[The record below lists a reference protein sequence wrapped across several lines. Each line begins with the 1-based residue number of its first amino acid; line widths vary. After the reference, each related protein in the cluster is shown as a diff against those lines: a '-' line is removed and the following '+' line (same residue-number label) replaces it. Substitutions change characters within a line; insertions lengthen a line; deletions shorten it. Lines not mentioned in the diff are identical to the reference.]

1 MFTPRCPVFLRGH
14 EEITLMHN
22 SGIRILLIEDNTCDA
37 ELIRAMLES
46 VDEKCIFQRS
56 DRISFGLKLLEKE
69 RFDAVLLDL
78 GLPDSSGVNSL
89 RKIQEKQRDL
99 PVIVLTGLSDD
110 ELAAKA
116 ISLGAQDYLVK
127 GKIDSDT
134 LHRSILYSIQR
145 KKAEETIRGLY
156 EELKKME
163 EEVRH
168 MAHHDPLTGLPNR
181 RLFNSLLS
189 LGFAQS
195 RRHDTKLAVLFLDL
209 DRFKDINDTLGHESG
224 DQLLKEVAIRLKATV
239 RASDTVARIGGDEF
253 NIILPDVV
261 RAEDISDVAQKIME
275 SFRDTFMISGHE
287 FNVTPSIGIS
297 IYPDDGH
304 EMDALL
310 KYADIAMYDAKKAG
324 RNTYRFYNH
333 EMNIRSTERI
343 KLDSGLRLAIDRGDL
358 YVHYQPII
366 DINTARIV
374 CAEALVRWQ
383 HPDMGLLD
391 AARFV
396 SVAEETGFMS
406 SIDEWVLTNVC
417 SQVRTWKES
426 GITPVPVTVN
436 LSARL
441 FQNPELASKVSHII
455 EETGIPPFCLHI
467 EITES
472 TAMTNI
478 GRTAAS
484 IKELAEMGL
493 NISIDNY
500 GVGCS
505 SLNYLKR
512 LPVKRLK
519 IDQSFIRDISTDSD
533 DRDIINAVTAMAH
546 KMDMKVVAEGVETE
560 EQLSFLRR
568 VGCDEMQ
575 GFLFSKPLTAGEF
588 QKLIKPVL
596 LES

>member
-1 MFTPRCPVFLRGH
+1 
-14 EEITLMHN
+14 MHT
-22 SGIRILLIEDNTCDA
+22 SGLRILLIEDNSWDA
-37 ELIRAMLES
+37 GMIREMLES
-46 VDEKCIFQRS
+46 VDAKCIFERS
-56 DRISFGLKLLEKE
+56 DRISSGLKLLEKE
-69 RFDAVLLDL
+69 PFDAVLLDL
-78 GLPDSSGVNSL
+78 GLPDSSGINTL
-89 RKIQEKQRDL
+89 RKIQEKQNDL

-110 ELAAKA
+110 ALAAKA
-116 ISLGAQDYLVK
+116 ISLGAQDYLIK

-134 LHRSILYSIQR
+134 LHRSIIYSIER
-145 KKAEETIRGLY
+145 KKAEETIRRLY

-181 RLFNSLLS
+181 RLFISLLS

-195 RRHDTKLAVLFLDL
+195 RRHDMKLAILFLDL
-209 DRFKDINDTLGHESG
+209 DRFKDINDTMGHEAG
-224 DQLLKEVAIRLKATV
+224 DELLKEVAGRLKATV

-253 NIILPDVV
+253 NVILPDVV
-261 RAEDISDVAQKIME
+261 RAEDISDVAQKIVE
-275 SFRDTFMISGHE
+275 CFRKTFMIAGHE
-287 FNVTPSIGIS
+287 FHVTPSIGIS
-297 IYPDDGH
+297 VYPDDSE

-324 RNTYRFYNH
+324 RNTYRFYNQ
-333 EMNIRSTERI
+333 EMNVRSTERI
-343 KLDSGLRLAIDRGDL
+343 RLDSGLRLAIERGDL

-366 DINTARIV
+366 DINTGRIV

-396 SVAEETGFMS
+396 SVAEETGLMS
-406 SIDEWVLTNVC
+406 SIDEWVLLTVC
-417 SQVRTWKES
+417 SQVGSWNEA
-426 GITPVPVTVN
+426 GLTPIPVTVN

-441 FQNPELASKVSHII
+441 FQNPELANKVSHII
-455 EETGIPPFCLHI
+455 DETGIPPFCLHI

-493 NISIDNY
+493 RISIDDY

-512 LPVKRLK
+512 LPVTRLK
-519 IDQSFIRDISTDSD
+519 IDQSFIRDISTDSG
-533 DRDIINAVTAMAH
+533 DRDIISAVTAMAH
-546 KMDMKVVAEGVETE
+546 KMDMKVIAEGVETE
-560 EQLSFLRR
+560 EQLSFLRQA
-568 VGCDEMQ
+568 GCDEMQ

-588 QKLIKPVL
+588 EKILKTVRR
-596 LES
+596 EG